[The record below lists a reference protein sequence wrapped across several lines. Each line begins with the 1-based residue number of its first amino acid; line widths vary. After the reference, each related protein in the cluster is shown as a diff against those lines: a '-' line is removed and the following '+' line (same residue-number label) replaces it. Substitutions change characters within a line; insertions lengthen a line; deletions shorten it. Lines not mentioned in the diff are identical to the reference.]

1 MECINVVID
10 HSSAVRIIIY
20 NDSDIF
26 ESRGSIDG
34 VTSDSELLENVVSVE
49 WPKTKKYEEKET
61 YLCKWAKYTCF
72 ADNIIS
78 FVKGGVKSRN

>member
-1 MECINVVID
+1 MESINVVID

-49 WPKTKKYEEKET
+49 WPKTKKYEEK
-61 YLCKWAKYTCF
+61 
-72 ADNIIS
+72 
-78 FVKGGVKSRN
+78 